1 MPAILNHIQSELKD
15 FYPEGEVKA
24 FTRLLLEK
32 VAGWTLT
39 DILTHDDLELSDEQT
54 LFIHQAVERLKEYEP
69 IQYILGETEF
79 CGMRLWIDNRVLIPR
94 PETAELIDW
103 IVETVHHSKPTIL
116 DVGTGSG
123 CIAIAL
129 ANKFRKATVT
139 GFDISLDAL
148 HLAHE
153 NAELNDLLIN
163 FFHINILKTTHWDNT
178 FDVIVSNPPYIMATE
193 RKEMEKN
200 VLNYEPE
207 IALFVTDDNPLIF
220 YKHIGQFAAQHLNK
234 DGQLFLEI
242 NQALS
247 KETTLL
253 LKEIGFKTVE
263 LRKDLSGKNR
273 MIRALLTKPKEK
285 TA

>member
-1 MPAILNHIQSELKD
+1 MPAILNYIQSELKD

-24 FTRLLLEK
+24 FARLLLEK

-39 DILTHDDLELSDEQT
+39 DILTRDDLELSEDQT
-54 LFIHQAVERLKEYEP
+54 AFIHQAVERLKENEP

-94 PETAELIDW
+94 PETAELIEW
-103 IVETVHHSKPTIL
+103 IVATVHHPAPAIL
-116 DVGTGSG
+116 DIGTGSG

-129 ANKFRKATVT
+129 ANKFRQATVT

-148 HLAHE
+148 HAAHE
-153 NAELNDLLIN
+153 NAELNNVLIR
-163 FFHINILKTTHWDNT
+163 FFHVNILKTAHWDST
-178 FDVIVSNPPYIMATE
+178 FDVIVSNPPYIMKSE
-193 RKEMEKN
+193 QEEMEEN
-200 VLNYEPE
+200 VLNHEPE
-207 IALFVTDDNPLIF
+207 IALFVTDEDPLIF
-220 YKHIGQFAAQHLNK
+220 YRHIGLFAIKHLNE

-242 NQALS
+242 NQALG
-247 KETTLL
+247 KETVQL

-273 MIRALLTKPKEK
+273 LIRALLTKTK
-285 TA
+285 

>member
-1 MPAILNHIQSELKD
+1 MPTIISHIQSELKD

-54 LFIHQAVERLKEYEP
+54 LFIHQAVERLKEHEP

-103 IVETVHHSKPTIL
+103 MVETAHHPAPAIL
-116 DVGTGSG
+116 DIGTGSG

-129 ANKFRKATVT
+129 ANKFRQATVT

-148 HLAHE
+148 HAAHE
-153 NAELNDLLIN
+153 NAELN
-163 FFHINILKTTHWDNT
+163 
-178 FDVIVSNPPYIMATE
+178 
-193 RKEMEKN
+193 N
-200 VLNYEPE
+200 VL
-207 IALFVTDDNPLIF
+207 IRFFTSTFSKL
-220 YKHIGQFAAQHLNK
+220 HIGKAHL
-234 DGQLFLEI
+234 
-242 NQALS
+242 
-247 KETTLL
+247 
-253 LKEIGFKTVE
+253 
-263 LRKDLSGKNR
+263 
-273 MIRALLTKPKEK
+273 M
-285 TA
+285 

>member
-1 MPAILNHIQSELKD
+1 MPTIINHIQSELKD

-54 LFIHQAVERLKEYEP
+54 LFIHQAVERLKEHEP

-103 IVETVHHSKPTIL
+103 IVETVHHSTPAIL
-116 DVGTGSG
+116 DIGTGSG

-129 ANKFRKATVT
+129 ANKFRQATVT

-148 HLAHE
+148 HAAHE
-153 NAELNDLLIN
+153 NAELNNVLIR
-163 FFHINILKTTHWDNT
+163 FFHVNILKTAHWEGT
-178 FDVIVSNPPYIMATE
+178 FDVIVSNPPYVMNSE
-193 RKEMEKN
+193 RENMEEN
-200 VLNYEPE
+200 VLNHEPE
-207 IALFVTDDNPLIF
+207 IALFVTDEDPLIF
-220 YKHIGQFAAQHLNK
+220 YRHIGQFAAQHLNE

-242 NQALS
+242 NQALG
-247 KETTLL
+247 KETVQL

-273 MIRALLTKPKEK
+273 LIRALLTKPK
-285 TA
+285 

>member
-1 MPAILNHIQSELKD
+1 MPTIINHIQSELKD

-54 LFIHQAVERLKEYEP
+54 LFIHQAVERLKEHEP

-103 IVETVHHSKPTIL
+103 IVETVHHPAPAIL
-116 DVGTGSG
+116 DIGTGSG

-129 ANKFRKATVT
+129 ANKFRQATVT

-148 HLAHE
+148 HAAHE
-153 NAELNDLLIN
+153 NAELNNVLIR
-163 FFHINILKTTHWDNT
+163 FFHINILKTAHWEGT
-178 FDVIVSNPPYIMATE
+178 FDVIVSNPPYVMNSE
-193 RKEMEKN
+193 RETMEEN
-200 VLNYEPE
+200 VLNHEPE
-207 IALFVTDDNPLIF
+207 IALFVTDEDPLIF
-220 YKHIGQFAAQHLNK
+220 YRHIGQFAAQHLK
-234 DGQLFLEI
+234 EDGQLFLEI
-242 NQALS
+242 NQALG
-247 KETTLL
+247 KETVQL

-273 MIRALLTKPKEK
+273 LIRALLTKPK
-285 TA
+285 

>member
-1 MPAILNHIQSELKD
+1 MPTIINHIQSELKD

-54 LFIHQAVERLKEYEP
+54 LFIHQAVERLKEHEP

-79 CGMRLWIDNRVLIPR
+79 NGMRFWVDNRVLIPR
-94 PETAELIDW
+94 PETEELIEW
-103 IVETVHHSKPTIL
+103 ITEVCQHPNPSIL
-116 DVGTGSG
+116 DIGTGSG

-129 ANKFRKATVT
+129 ANKFRKAKIT

-148 HLAHE
+148 HAANE
-153 NAELNDLLIN
+153 NAELNNVLIG
-163 FFHINILKTTHWDNT
+163 FFHVNILKIVHWEDS
-178 FDVIVSNPPYIMATE
+178 FDVIVSNPPYVLNSE
-193 RKEMEKN
+193 RAMMEEN
-200 VLNYEPE
+200 VLAHEPE
-207 IALFVTDDNPLIF
+207 IALFVTDDDPLIF
-220 YKHIGQFAAQHLNK
+220 YRHIGQFALQHLK
-234 DGQLFLEI
+234 KEGQLFLEI
-242 NQALS
+242 NQALG
-247 KETTLL
+247 KETVRL

-273 MIRALLTKPKEK
+273 MIRAMLTG
-285 TA
+285 TQ

>member
-1 MPAILNHIQSELKD
+1 MPTIINHIQSELKD

-123 CIAIAL
+123 CITIAL

-178 FDVIVSNPPYIMATE
+178 FDVIVSNPPYIMASE